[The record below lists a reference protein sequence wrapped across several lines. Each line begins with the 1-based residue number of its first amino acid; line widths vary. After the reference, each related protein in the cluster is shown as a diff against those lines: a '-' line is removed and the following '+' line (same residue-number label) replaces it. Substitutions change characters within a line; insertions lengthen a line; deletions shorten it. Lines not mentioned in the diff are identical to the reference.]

1 MYARLTML
9 KADPSNRP
17 ALERATKDQLLP
29 LFRAQPGFKNLMV
42 LADDASGEYAGLSFW
57 ESREAAEA
65 ASQVVNPVV
74 REAIAGLAQG
84 TLTPH
89 LFDVYEP
96 GA

>member
-9 KADPSNRP
+9 RADPSNRA
-17 ALERATKDQLLP
+17 ALERVTKDQLLP
-29 LFRAQPGFKNLMV
+29 LFRAQPGFKSLMV

-65 ASQVVNPVV
+65 ASQAVNPVV
-74 REAIAGLAQG
+74 REAMSRLAQG
-84 TLTPH
+84 TPSPH